1 MKMMNTNT
9 ENVKRWRAENPGKW
23 SEAHQRQNR
32 VYYERHREKLKKY
45 YRDKNAFKSEAK
57 KFMNILL

>member
-1 MKMMNTNT
+1 MKMLTNAET
-9 ENVKRWRAENPGKW
+9 VKRWRIENPGKW

-57 KFMNILL
+57 KFLNILL